1 MILQTKAILFDMDG
15 VLIDS
20 APAVERVW
28 RKWALEHGVDPA
40 YAIQQAHGRRSVET
54 IRAVAPHM
62 DAELENVKVE
72 QMEIEDKEGVTALA
86 GAAEILRELPA
97 VRFAIVTSATRP
109 LAMARLGYAGLI
121 VPKNMVTADDVING
135 KPSPEPYLKGA
146 ALLGVA
152 PADCLVFEDTPA
164 GVAAA
169 RAADMRVVALGN
181 TYPAHELQAA
191 DARVNS
197 LLDVRAKIRQGNIVV
212 ELSDMNAAKN
222 SVDG

>member
-28 RKWALEHGVDPA
+28 HKWAIQHGVDPA
-40 YAIQQAHGRRSVET
+40 HAIQQAHGRRSVET
-54 IRAVAPHM
+54 IRAVAPYM
-62 DAELENVKVE
+62 DAEQENMKVE

-86 GAAEILRELPA
+86 GAAKMLRELPPD
-97 VRFAIVTSATRP
+97 RFAIVTSATRP
-109 LAMARLGYAGLI
+109 LAVARLGYAGL
-121 VPKNMVTADDVING
+121 VLPKYMVTADDVVNG
-135 KPSPEPYLKGA
+135 KPSPEPYLNGA

-169 RAADMRVVALGN
+169 RAAGMRVVALGN
-181 TYPAHELQAA
+181 TYPAHELQEA

-197 LLDVRAKIRQGNIVV
+197 LLDVQAEIRQGTIVV
-212 ELSDMNAAKN
+212 KLADLNATKN
-222 SVDG
+222 GLDG

>member
-1 MILQTKAILFDMDG
+1 MDG

-62 DAELENVKVE
+62 DAELENIKVE

-97 VRFAIVTSATRP
+97 GRFAIVTSATRP
-109 LAMARLGYAGLI
+109 LAVARLGYAGLI

-197 LLDVRAKIRQGNIVV
+197 LLDVRAKVRQGNIVV
-212 ELSDMNAAKN
+212 DLSDMNAAKN

>member
-1 MILQTKAILFDMDG
+1 MDG

-28 RKWALEHGVDPA
+28 RKWALDHRVDPA
-40 YAIQQAHGRRSVET
+40 YAIQQAHGRRSIET

-62 DAELENVKVE
+62 DAELENIKVE

-97 VRFAIVTSATRP
+97 GRFAIVTSATRP
-109 LAMARLGYAGLI
+109 LAVARLGYAGLI

-197 LLDVRAKIRQGNIVV
+197 LLDVRAKVRQGNIVV
-212 ELSDMNAAKN
+212 DLSDMNAAKN